1 MFRTS
6 VPCKYVMRIDE
17 GTLLVRGFSLGAC
30 NAGSRCVRNA
40 ETAIIALRIR
50 LEISLNFPAEIVS
63 FPKTSKQ
70 RIVVRSKLTIHSG
83 PWLGFKVWGKY
94 IIRGAD
100 FAFIICFNK
109 KNSGHNKFGEVRT
122 KMWEVLPTNASPWL
136 RAWIHLFHTRNK
148 VNFSAI
154 FSQRHGCLKYS
165 KSVMQTV
172 SRLMCKLFQ
181 WFPSQPRLL
190 FFVV

>member
-1 MFRTS
+1 
-6 VPCKYVMRIDE
+6 
-17 GTLLVRGFSLGAC
+17 
-30 NAGSRCVRNA
+30 
-40 ETAIIALRIR
+40 
-50 LEISLNFPAEIVS
+50 
-63 FPKTSKQ
+63 
-70 RIVVRSKLTIHSG
+70 
-83 PWLGFKVWGKY
+83 VWGKY

-109 KNSGHNKFGEVRT
+109 KISGHNKFREVRT

-190 FFVV
+190 FFRGLMKLKVSFCVERRTNNLHLKELPPILTFLLCSGSLFWESVLYINLSPTF